1 MLTERFNPLEG
12 KMLSIIDKDGN
23 IVEEN
28 LVPKISNEKLLK
40 MYQIMV
46 LTRIADIKGVLYQ
59 SQRRL
64 LTYIPNEGQEAAQVG
79 SAAAIEE
86 RDWLVPSFREAGA
99 WIYKGVPLFNIFL
112 LWSGSEWGSHFPGG
126 VKMLPI
132 AVPIATQLNHAV
144 GIGMASRIKGEDEV
158 TLTYVG
164 DGGTSE
170 GDFHEALNFG
180 AVFNAP
186 VVFIVQNNQF
196 AISVPRSSQTKS
208 KTLAQKAIAYGIPGI
223 QVDGNDILAVYAATN
238 EAVDRARKGDGPTLI
253 EAVTYRIGP
262 HTTADDSTLYR
273 NASEVEEWKKKD
285 PIVRFKKY
293 LRSRSILTEE
303 LDNKIIKSCEDK
315 VEIEIKKVEEVGETK
330 PEDMFSYIYEE
341 MTTQLKQ
348 QYREYK
354 EFINKGVK

>member
-23 IVEEN
+23 IVDED
-28 LVPKISNEKLLK
+28 LVPKISDEKLLK
-40 MYQIMV
+40 MYEIMV
-46 LTRIADIKGVLYQ
+46 LTRTSDIKGVLYQ
-59 SQRRL
+59 SQGRL
-64 LTYIPNEGQEAAQVG
+64 LTYIPNEGQEAAQIG
-79 SAAAIEE
+79 SAAAIED
-86 RDWLVPSFREAGA
+86 RDWLVPSFRETGA
-99 WIYKGVPLFNIFL
+99 WLYKGVPVFNIFL
-112 LWSGSEWGSHFPGG
+112 YCSGSEWGSHFPDG

-144 GIGMASRIKGEDEV
+144 GIGMSSRIKGEDEV

-170 GDFHEALNFG
+170 GDFHEALNFA

-238 EAVDRARKGDGPTLI
+238 EAIDRARKGEGPTLI

-293 LRSRSILTEE
+293 LQGRSILTEE
-303 LDNKIIKSCEDK
+303 LDNKIIKRCEDIVE
-315 VEIEIKKVEEVGETK
+315 VEIKNVEAVGETK
-330 PEDMFSYIYEE
+330 LEDMFIYIYAE

-348 QYREYK
+348 QYRECK
-354 EFINKGVK
+354 EFIDKGVK